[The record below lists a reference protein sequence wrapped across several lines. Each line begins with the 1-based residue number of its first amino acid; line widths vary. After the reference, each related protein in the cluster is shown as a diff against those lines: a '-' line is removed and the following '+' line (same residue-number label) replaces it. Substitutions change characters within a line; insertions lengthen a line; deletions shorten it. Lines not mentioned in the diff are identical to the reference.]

1 MGVMAREQ
9 GELYVI
15 TSDRTVGDSPSK
27 TAPKKQNDEFY
38 HVWTGVKWSTI
49 TADAKTFEAIEEADE
64 YIRENSSRVMENG

>member
-9 GELYVI
+9 GELFVI

-27 TAPKKQNDEFY
+27 TAPKKQNAEFY
-38 HVWTGVKWSTI
+38 KVWTGVKWSTI
-49 TADAKTFEAIEEADE
+49 TADAKTFEAIEQADE